1 MSIFFAPGPELSI
14 EDLKLVGKV
23 YHARRAKP
31 GPGGAYT
38 GGRRFWRSQYS
49 ALENWGVILPKGHQ
63 ALLESGL
70 ERGHQRG
77 RGGGGFGRQGEVGG
91 SRISGCRAG

>member
-1 MSIFFAPGPELSI
+1 MKMSSLELEEDQESIWQTLVEHILRTGPELSI

-77 RGGGGFGRQGEVGG
+77 
-91 SRISGCRAG
+91 